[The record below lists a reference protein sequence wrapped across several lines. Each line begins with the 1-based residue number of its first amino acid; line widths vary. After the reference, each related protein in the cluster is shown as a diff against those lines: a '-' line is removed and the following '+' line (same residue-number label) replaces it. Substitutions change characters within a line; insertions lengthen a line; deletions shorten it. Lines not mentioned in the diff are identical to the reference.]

1 MTANQSP
8 CSAPI
13 PAAPYATHHPSQY
26 TVLCGLSICLSK
38 HSSMMTPQHAFSVN
52 YLVRPKLMKTCRQTS
67 RTPSWQQTAL
77 RMRRTSMAMERQRPC
92 ARWPS
97 VHGLRVL
104 RSKRVRYSTKYVCA
118 FVQARGSQLF
128 HHDIATLLTMDTL
141 WTTRNKPTPLK
152 FDNCGLADCQLCARF
167 NAQYHNC
174 SGKYQLCAKL
184 GADGF
189 AE

>member
-1 MTANQSP
+1 
-8 CSAPI
+8 
-13 PAAPYATHHPSQY
+13 
-26 TVLCGLSICLSK
+26 
-38 HSSMMTPQHAFSVN
+38 
-52 YLVRPKLMKTCRQTS
+52 
-67 RTPSWQQTAL
+67 
-77 RMRRTSMAMERQRPC
+77 
-92 ARWPS
+92 
-97 VHGLRVL
+97 L
-104 RSKRVRYSTKYVCA
+104 RSKRVCYSTKYVCA